1 MVQIEATVN
10 PRVRTAS
17 SPAHSPH
24 PSAAVDSPPCPH
36 SALPTWPKHTRAS
49 FFSPGLALSAGPAS
63 PPPLQAGQASR
74 AAGGVC
80 RPPSDWADI
89 QGGAGS
95 GRGQEAPARSSVQPW
110 ERGPLNN
117 NQTAWLTPDPEEGG
131 AQPHSIPGPVASEQ
145 CQPRAP
151 SGGQA
156 AAERFTCVFSEER
169 EMTAAHCRDEK
180 PGAEHSHGMPAPGN
194 SWAGEVSRT

>member
-1 MVQIEATVN
+1 MNFPVHYYLLLLKKTMVQIEATVN

-117 NQTAWLTPDPEEGG
+117 NQTAWLHLTLRRVVPSHTRYLAQWPLSSASLEHLLGG
-131 AQPHSIPGPVASEQ
+131 RQLLSALHVSSQ
-145 CQPRAP
+145 R
-151 SGGQA
+151 
-156 AAERFTCVFSEER
+156 R
-169 EMTAAHCRDEK
+169 EK
-180 PGAEHSHGMPAPGN
+180 
-194 SWAGEVSRT
+194 